1 MDSADQLIQHG
12 SFLRARGR
20 HDESVAAFK
29 QALAQEPSNAHL
41 HFELAITYLE
51 HADESHLKDALES
64 INQAI
69 GNDPE
74 YEVSHA
80 VKGLILI
87 RLNRDKE
94 ARRCVED
101 AIALYP
107 DLPLAWLVKGQSYF
121 STGEWVLAEEALREA
136 LAIDP
141 DFDEAKNMLT
151 IVLRAQ
157 GRVEEASVETSS
169 VLSRNAEDPTAHANA
184 GWAALQS
191 GNRQQAEEH
200 FKEALRLNPE
210 NEYAREGLREAYKAR
225 SLFYRL
231 YLKYVFFMQK
241 FSQNNRFAIFIGIY
255 LAFRFG
261 KNILSNVSPLLTG
274 ALVVAYLVFAFWTFL
289 ANGIGHF
296 LILKDSTVRLTLNKN
311 EKLDGLIVG
320 GGFIIGL
327 ILGIAGFILGMLPV
341 SIFGGSLAIGA
352 LPWSRV
358 FLNNS
363 KEGRMIFGSL
373 GALVYALGFIAI
385 ILYLRNG
392 HYDPFL
398 SPLIIGAI
406 AIGVGST
413 WLSMV
418 PQLSK

>member
-12 SFLRARGR
+12 SFLRERGR

-29 QALAQEPSNAHL
+29 QALAQEPSNAYL

-51 HADESHLKDALES
+51 HSDESHLKDALES
-64 INQAI
+64 IDQAI
-69 GNDPE
+69 GYDPE

-94 ARRCVED
+94 ARRCAED
-101 AIALYP
+101 ATALYP

-121 STGEWVLAEEALREA
+121 STGKWALAEEALRQA

-141 DFDEAKNMLT
+141 GFDEAKNMLT

-157 GRVEEASVETSS
+157 GRVEEASVETAN

-184 GWAALQS
+184 GWAALQN
-191 GNRQQAEEH
+191 GNRQKAEEH
-200 FKEALRLNPE
+200 FKEALCLNPE
-210 NEYAREGLREAYKAR
+210 NEYARDGLREAYKAR
-225 SLFYRL
+225 SIFYRL

-255 LAFRFG
+255 VAFRFG
-261 KNILSNVSPLLTG
+261 KKIFENVSPLLAG
-274 ALVVAYLVFAFWTFL
+274 ALVVAYLTFAFWTFL

-320 GGFIIGL
+320 GGFVFGL
-327 ILGIAGFILGMLPV
+327 ILGVAGFVLGVLPISIL
-341 SIFGGSLAIGA
+341 GGSLAIGA

-363 KEGRMIFGSL
+363 KAGRITFGGL
-373 GALVYALGFIAI
+373 GALVYALGLIAI
-385 ILYLRNG
+385 VLYLVNG
-392 HYDPFL
+392 QYDSF
-398 SPLIIGAI
+398 SRPLIIAAI